1 MYFCNHLCLVG
12 RLEEDVNVV
21 FKDNNE
27 RLATF
32 TLLIPITGSKHFFK
46 YRVTV
51 ENQSLVEYAASCLL
65 EGKLVFVLGK
75 FEPALEDSGPSWV
88 VISEDFG
95 ILHPIG
101 SHVHPPLPM
110 PSFNNKT

>member
-1 MYFCNHLCLVG
+1 M
-12 RLEEDVNVV
+12 
-21 FKDNNE
+21 
-27 RLATF
+27 ATF
-32 TLLIPITGSKHFFK
+32 TLLIPIAGSKHFFK
-46 YRVTV
+46 YRVAV

-75 FEPALEDSGPSWV
+75 FEPALEESGPSWV

-101 SHVHPPLPM
+101 SHVHPQLPM
-110 PSFNNKT
+110 PPLNKET